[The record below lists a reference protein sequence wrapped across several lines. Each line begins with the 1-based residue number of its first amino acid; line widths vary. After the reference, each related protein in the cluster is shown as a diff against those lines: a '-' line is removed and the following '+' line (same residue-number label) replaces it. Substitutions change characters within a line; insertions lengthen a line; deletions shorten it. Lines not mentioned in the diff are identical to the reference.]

1 MQNLLPGESVANL
14 PNGNVVLTM
23 RNGTTKE
30 FTPDE
35 WADFNDDFM
44 SNLSTGD
51 MVLMLM
57 DSIRLRDIVP
67 TSEMIDALL
76 DIHKRALEQ
85 ERGAHEMSRLWSRAN
100 RKVDYL
106 SELLT
111 EAGAMPESA
120 DPPED
125 WVPKWMFEDAES

>member
-1 MQNLLPGESVANL
+1 MQNLLPGESVATL
-14 PNGNVVLTM
+14 PNGNIVLTM
-23 RNGTTKE
+23 RNGTTQE

-35 WADFNDDFM
+35 WADYNAEFM
-44 SNLSTGD
+44 SNLSTVD

-67 TSEMIDALL
+67 TSEVIDALL
-76 DIHKRALEQ
+76 DIRQRAIEQ

-106 SELLT
+106 SELLIA
-111 EAGAMPESA
+111 AGVMPESA